1 MPLRKPVRPP
11 RPISEASTSTPGPS
25 TYTTT
30 SIAEQFGAGEA
41 EVDAETWNED
51 DEVPPPSYED
61 ALSNDVAP
69 VGRDRPVYEP
79 PMSREQG
86 HGGFGMGAGGD
97 VKGRRG
103 L

>member
-1 MPLRKPVRPP
+1 M
-11 RPISEASTSTPGPS
+11 
-25 TYTTT
+25 
-30 SIAEQFGAGEA
+30 
-41 EVDAETWNED
+41 DAETWNED

-79 PMSREQG
+79 PMTRGLG
-86 HGGFGMGAGGD
+86 HGGFGLGGGGD
-97 VKGRRG
+97 VKDRRG